1 MHDSV
6 SILGCGWLGLPLGKL
21 LIEKGYKVKGTTTR
35 PEKVTALTAVG
46 IEPFVL
52 SLQPYPDKDQL
63 PSLTEFLKSTILI
76 VNIPPQ
82 VSKQGAEFH
91 SSQIRHLSEHLKV
104 SPVEKIIYLSS
115 TSVYPEN
122 NREVTENEQLTGHD
136 VTSRAIL
143 KAEKRIRHLHQD
155 WIILRSGGLM
165 GYDRIAGKYVAG
177 KKGITT
183 GETPVNFVHRD
194 DVVEVIC
201 AVIRQDEWN
210 QVYNVVAPR
219 HPTRKEVYA
228 RNARDYRFE
237 LPEYTPN
244 TEAPF
249 KVVSSA
255 KLEKDL
261 NYAFKFPDPLE
272 FSYTLQER

>member
-1 MHDSV
+1 MHTSV

-21 LIEKGYKVKGTTTR
+21 LIEKGYTVKGTTTR
-35 PEKVTALTAVG
+35 SEKVAALTEAG

-63 PSLTEFLKSTILI
+63 PGLTEFLKSTMLI

-82 VSKQGAEFH
+82 VSKQGEEFH
-91 SSQIRHLSEHLKV
+91 PLQISHLSKHLKL
-104 SPVEKIIYLSS
+104 SPVEKVIYLSS

-122 NREVTENEQLTGHD
+122 NREVTESEELSGHD
-136 VTSRAIL
+136 VTSRAL
-143 KAEKRIRHLHQD
+143 LAAEELIKQLPQD

-183 GETPVNFVHRD
+183 GKTPVNFVHRD
-194 DVVEVIC
+194 DVVEVIWT
-201 AVIRQDEWN
+201 VIRQDQWN

-228 RNARDYRFE
+228 RNARDYGFE
-237 LPEYTPN
+237 LPEYATE

-249 KVVSSA
+249 KIISSA
-255 KLEKDL
+255 KLENDL
-261 NYAFKFPDPLE
+261 SYAFKFPDPLE
-272 FSYTLQER
+272 FSYSLY